1 MTQLRHIEPTDLGEA
16 DRALKTKHRAMWAMG
31 NYPTVVTDVV
41 APLGPILVDA
51 AGIKPGDVVL
61 DVAAG
66 SGNAAIPAAR
76 AGARVIASDLTP
88 ELLETGQKL
97 LAAEAG
103 VQLTWETADAEAL
116 PYGDSEF
123 DAVLSCLGVMF
134 APHHQTSAD
143 ELIRVCRPGGTIGL
157 VSWTPSGFIGQMFA
171 TMRPYAAPPPPGAQP
186 PPLWGS
192 EDHVRELLGDRVEQ
206 VRTETRTLRVTHY
219 TSPEAFRDYFKT
231 NYGPTISAYRFIA
244 DDPDRV
250 AALDHD
256 LAELGKRFDIGTD
269 SYELDWEYL
278 IFIARKAD

>member
-31 NYPTVVTDVV
+31 DYPTVVTDVV

-97 LAAEAG
+97 AAEAR

-116 PYGDSEF
+116 PYGDDEF

-157 VSWTPSGFIGQMFA
+157 LSWTPSGFIGQMFA

-256 LAELGKRFDIGTD
+256 LAELGQRFDVGTD
-269 SYELDWEYL
+269 SYVLDWEYL
-278 IFIARKAD
+278 IFIARQAG